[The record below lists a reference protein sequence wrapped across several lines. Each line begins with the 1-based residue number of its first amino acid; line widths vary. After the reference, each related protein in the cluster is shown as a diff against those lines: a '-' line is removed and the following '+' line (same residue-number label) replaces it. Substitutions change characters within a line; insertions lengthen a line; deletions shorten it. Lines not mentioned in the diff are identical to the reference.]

1 MPGLVKN
8 LMGSGFSGGQ
18 AIALNGYSTVG
29 ATATGSTQGTAY
41 VLQNEFTEFTTV
53 AASTG
58 AILPASSVTTGI
70 VAGDSFFVANLG
82 ANALSVYPPV
92 GGNINGGTVNAAAS
106 VPAAKTAYFV
116 AKGNGTYYSVI
127 SA

>member
-1 MPGLVKN
+1 MPGLIKN
-8 LMGSGFSGGQ
+8 LMGSGFSAGQ
-18 AIALNGYSTVG
+18 AIALNGYSTAG

-41 VLQNEFTEFTTV
+41 VLQTEFTEFTTV

-58 AILPASSVTTGI
+58 AILPASTASNGI
-70 VAGDSFFVANLG
+70 VAGDSFFIANQG

-92 GGNINGGTVNAAAS
+92 GGNINLAATNTAVSVAS
-106 VPAAKTAYFV
+106 GKTAYFV
-116 AKGNGTYYSVI
+116 AKGNGTYFAVL

>member
-1 MPGLVKN
+1 MPGLVKT
-8 LMGSGFSGGQ
+8 LMGSGFSGQQ
-18 AIALNGYSTVG
+18 AIALNGYSTAG

-41 VLQNEFTEFTTV
+41 VIQTEFTEFTTV

-58 AILPASSVTTGI
+58 AILPAVTTTSGI
-70 VAGDSFFVANLG
+70 TSGDSFFIANQG

-92 GGNINGGTVNAAAS
+92 GGSIGLAATNTAVSVAS
-106 VPAAKTAYFV
+106 GKTAYFV
-116 AKGNGTYYSVI
+116 AKGNGVYFAVL